1 MADGAEGK
9 SGDGPALRS
18 GTMRPKAFAAA
29 AAAFVR
35 ARSKIV
41 SSLDRKILAAGA
53 AGLLLG
59 TAVGFASAP
68 RDRLRDEL
76 HALRSEIGA
85 GREETARLFAKVDGS
100 QSAMAGVVE
109 SLAAASSEAARRDAA
124 ASDRSDRLQRDLA
137 TLHEDLRA
145 RSDALGR
152 DQAERIADLA
162 RTVERRL
169 QEAAQAAQPKPE
181 PARTG
186 SLGEAASAAPATIED
201 WALREVL
208 DGVATIEDRKRRV
221 VEVARGDLVP
231 GVGRVEA
238 VERRGRSWTVVTKR
252 GLIAPQDW

>member
-9 SGDGPALRS
+9 SGDGPALAS
-18 GTMRPKAFAAA
+18 GTVRPKAFTAA

-35 ARSKIV
+35 ARSKLA
-41 SSLDRKILAAGA
+41 SSLDRKILAAGV

-68 RDRLRDEL
+68 RDRFRDEL
-76 HALRSEIGA
+76 HALRSEIGT
-85 GREETARLFAKVDGS
+85 GREETTRLLAVVERG
-100 QSAMAGVVE
+100 QSAMADIRE
-109 SLAAASSEAARRDAA
+109 SLAAASNEAARRDAA
-124 ASDRSDRLQRDLA
+124 ASDRSHRLQRDLA

-145 RSDALGR
+145 RSDVLGR

-162 RTVERRL
+162 RTIDRRL
-169 QEAAQAAQPKPE
+169 QEAAKAAQPKPE
-181 PARTG
+181 PAKTG
-186 SLGEAASAAPATIED
+186 SLGETAVAAPAAIND

-231 GVGRVEA
+231 GVGRVES
-238 VERRGRSWTVVTKR
+238 VERRGRAWTVVTKQ
-252 GLIAPQDW
+252 GLIVPQDW